1 MAEIALRDLRAF
13 VVNPPLPV
21 RGESRLFLAELP
33 SENLARL
40 RLRPAR
46 RLARPFASVSERQKT
61 AALQNAPRGP
71 ETSEKAPAF
80 GLRQSSGALALR
92 VERGCAAQKL
102 DSFSTDSE
110 KKVTLARISHQVLCN
125 AKQMS
130 SGEAA
135 MRARKAKPRPSGW
148 MEPGT
153 RVSPSQGG
161 FGDALTL
168 VFPCPGAVLPQPG
181 FPCHLP
187 GGEKSV

>member
-1 MAEIALRDLRAF
+1 MPARPRCTIALRCMEGAGSRTGLSRNAGRRELGADLSMGERHNEHRPKDLNTHDGAGSG
-13 VVNPPLPV
+13 NDSGSPV
-21 RGESRLFLAELP
+21 RLTRM
-33 SENLARL
+33 
-40 RLRPAR
+40 
-46 RLARPFASVSERQKT
+46 
-61 AALQNAPRGP
+61 RGC
-71 ETSEKAPAF
+71 
-80 GLRQSSGALALR
+80 GRLRQSSGALALR
-92 VERGCAAQKL
+92 VEQGCAAQKL
-102 DSFSTDSE
+102 DSFGADFVGR
-110 KKVTLARISHQVLCN
+110 VTLARISHQVLCN

-148 MEPGT
+148 MEPGN